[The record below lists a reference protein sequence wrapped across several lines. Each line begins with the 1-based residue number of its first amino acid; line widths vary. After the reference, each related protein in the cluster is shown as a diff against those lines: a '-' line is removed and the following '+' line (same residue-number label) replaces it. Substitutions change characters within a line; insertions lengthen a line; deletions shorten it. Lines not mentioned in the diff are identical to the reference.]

1 MILKNKFF
9 FLIFLF
15 IVFTT
20 YNYNEKKQDISFIFP
35 IKKILIEETLTVDIV
50 KLKAELEFLRN
61 TSLFFL
67 KQKKITNIIDKYVL
81 ISSIQLKKKY
91 PNTLKILISEH
102 VPVAVKIDS
111 KKKYYLTKNGKKI
124 NDIELQI
131 YENLPLVIG
140 NYKNFSSFYEEL
152 EISNF
157 KIDKVKMFYYFE
169 IGRWDIELNDGTTI
183 KLPINNYR
191 NILKD
196 MNNVLNSSNFS
207 KYKILDYRIKGQLIL
222 R

>member
-15 IVFTT
+15 IVFTS

-35 IKKILIEETLTVDIV
+35 IEKILIEETPTVDIV

-102 VPVAVKIDS
+102 VPVAIKIDS

-124 NDIELQI
+124 NYVELKI
-131 YENLPLVIG
+131 FENLPVVFG
-140 NYKNFSSFYEEL
+140 NHKNFSFFFKNLEKLELFKTLFISF
-152 EISNF
+152 
-157 KIDKVKMFYYFE
+157 
-169 IGRWDIELNDGTTI
+169 
-183 KLPINNYR
+183 
-191 NILKD
+191 NI
-196 MNNVLNSSNFS
+196 F
-207 KYKILDYRIKGQLIL
+207 R
-222 R
+222 